1 MPDFDPDYDFEPDGD
16 DYAEVT
22 SCDECG
28 ADVRADEAHVIGAD
42 VLCDQCAWYREQ
54 ARKR

>member
-16 DYAEVT
+16 DAEVT